1 MSYSARSEGEPT
13 LLIAYV
19 VALGIGG
26 TLVLASLIMGGK
38 DTDQDH
44 DHGHDSDKDHEH
56 GHDHDKA
63 GAMVLAGETGMV
75 PHDAGGAADA
85 VSALLPVTSI
95 RFWTFFLA
103 FFGLTGMT
111 LTAAALGPGV
121 IANALLSTGVGYLSG
136 LSVVSV
142 GKRLKKASTDS
153 TVGHGDYVGA
163 TAVVTL
169 PVAKGKTGKVRL
181 ELKGRTVELMADTE
195 DDGAY
200 DIKARVMIYQ
210 MTGDGRALITRPEQG
225 EGA

>member
-1 MSYSARSEGEPT
+1 M
-13 LLIAYV
+13 LVAYV

-26 TLVLASLIMGGK
+26 TLVLASLVMGGK
-38 DTDQDH
+38 DKDLDKSVDKDVEKDFDVDHHADH
-44 DHGHDSDKDHEH
+44 D
-56 GHDHDKA
+56 GHDHEKG
-63 GAMVLAGETGMV
+63 GAMVLAGENAMV
-75 PHDAGGAADA
+75 KHEGGGLGDT
-85 VSALLPVTSI
+85 VSMLLPVTSV

-142 GKRLKKASTDS
+142 GRKLKKASTDS
-153 TVGHGDYVGA
+153 TVGHSDYVGA
-163 TAVVTL
+163 TAVVSL
-169 PVAKGKTGKVRL
+169 PVAKGRTGKIRL
-181 ELKGRTVELMADTE
+181 DLKGRTVELIADTE
-195 DDGAY
+195 DDGSY
-200 DIKARVMIYQ
+200 DMKARVMIYQ